1 MTNGT
6 IVAGTE
12 IKSEEDKKRAE
23 HEASEAKRKAEWEA
37 RQQAKKAAEQE
48 QTDRLN
54 VMSDDEVL
62 KASMKRVSSDTEKL
76 TRRNMKECV
85 LEYIQTL
92 CFEDVAFARLTM
104 MPKKSMIRCFQY
116 ISRKAW
122 EYVQDEIKASGVEVG
137 REEQGYGCDVPDGL
151 CYQWAEDYFR
161 NDDIKEDKE
170 DEEEFVPR
178 PYVKP
183 YSNKSKAKTK
193 AKDKEKESE
202 SDAAKAV
209 TATAEEKAVDGQ
221 ISLFDQLPLDASP
234 LPIVKEA
241 V

>member
-1 MTNGT
+1 MTNSTNVTGT
-6 IVAGTE
+6 AIQND
-12 IKSEEDKKRAE
+12 EDVKRAE

-92 CFEDVAFARLTM
+92 CLEDIAFARLTM
-104 MPKKSMIRCFQY
+104 MPKKSMIRCFQF

-122 EYVQDEIKASGVEVG
+122 EYVQDEIKASGVQVG
-137 REEQGYGCDVPDGL
+137 IEEQGYGCDIPDGL
-151 CYQWAEDYFR
+151 CYQWAEEYFR
-161 NDDIKEDKE
+161 NNDVKEDKE
-170 DEEEFVPR
+170 EDEDFVPR

-183 YSNKSKAKTK
+183 YTSKSKAKNK
-193 AKDKEKESE
+193 AKDKTKESDE
-202 SDAAKAV
+202 ANIAAPA
-209 TATAEEKAVDGQ
+209 AEEKAVDGQ
-221 ISLFDQLPLDASP
+221 ISLFDQMSP
-234 LPIVKEA
+234 DTGQLQIIKEA